1 MAKLKLSVTL
11 QADLVAQ
18 IQELESLRSQ
28 PLSHVVETALKQF
41 LAAQLEAEME
51 EGYREMADFDLALAE
66 ADMAAGFEVL
76 PDA

>member
-1 MAKLKLSVTL
+1 MAKVKLSVTL
-11 QADLVAQ
+11 PADLLAQ

-28 PLSHVVETALKQF
+28 PLSHVLEAALKQF
-41 LAAQLEAEME
+41 LAAQLAAEME
-51 EGYREMADFDLALAE
+51 EGYREMADFNRALAE